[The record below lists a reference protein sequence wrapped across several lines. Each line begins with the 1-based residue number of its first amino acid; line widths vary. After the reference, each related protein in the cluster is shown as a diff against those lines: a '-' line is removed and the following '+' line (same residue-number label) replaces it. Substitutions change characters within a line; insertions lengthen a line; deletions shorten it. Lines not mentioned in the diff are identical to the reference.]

1 MNRNINILLALLA
14 IDALLDAIFLESL
27 FGSAPT
33 DEDEDEPSL
42 RGKFY
47 TPDDN
52 SWAKDLEAGCDTGG
66 LVGKR
71 MVIVSD
77 PYEASIKEPWMD
89 EPITNVFIDV
99 FSIESG
105 RKYRVLFHENCV
117 ED

>member
-1 MNRNINILLALLA
+1 MNRNINFLLVLLA
-14 IDALLDAIFLESL
+14 IDALLDALFLES
-27 FGSAPT
+27 FFFSAPT
-33 DEDEDEPSL
+33 DENEPSL

-47 TPDDN
+47 TPNDN
-52 SWAKDLEAGCDTGG
+52 SWAKDLEAGCNASG

-77 PYEASIKEPWMD
+77 PYEAFVKEPWMD
-89 EPITNVFIDV
+89 EPLNKVFINV

-105 RKYRVLFHENCV
+105 RKYRVLFSENRV